1 MAINAGQAVGY
12 LDLDFSRFSN
22 GLRTAQS
29 QLRTF
34 GDDSLS
40 AGQKF
45 TSVGQGLK
53 TVGSTLS
60 KAVTVPLLAAGI
72 ASTKTAVDFESAF
85 AGVKKTVNATDEELS
100 KLEKGIRSMAKEMP
114 TAATEIAGVAEAA
127 GQLGIKTPNILDF
140 TKTMVML
147 GDSTNM
153 SAEEAATSLARLANI
168 TGMSQ
173 TDFDRLGSTIV
184 ALGNNLATTE
194 SEITAMGLRLAG
206 AGSQVGM
213 TEAQIMSF
221 AGALSSVGIEAEAG
235 GSAFSKVMID
245 MQLSAEKGG
254 KKLQQF
260 ASVAGMSSSE
270 FKKAFEK
277 DATSAILAFIKGLG
291 DAESKGQSAIG
302 ILDKMGIREVRLRDA
317 LLRAAG
323 ASDVFSEAL
332 EIGTQ
337 AWDENTALTNEA
349 NQRYETMAS
358 KMAMLKN
365 KLVDIGITIG
375 NALMPFVENLVTKI
389 GDLADWFSNLDSSTQ
404 GVILTIAGVVAA
416 IGPALMIIGQM
427 SIGIGALIGFFGKA
441 KLAIAAFGTALKT
454 NLISMLIS
462 ANMFISTTIIP
473 ALTSLGTF
481 ITGTIIPALTAT
493 AVTIGTVTIPVWAV
507 IAAIGALIAIGVLLY
522 KNWDTVKAK
531 CSEVWN
537 NIKETLLSTWE
548 SVKTSTIEA
557 WENIKTSL
565 LNTWESIKT
574 TTIDTWNNII
584 NFLSQI
590 WLNIVTAIQ
599 PFTDFVK
606 EIISMTWNF
615 IKDTTTSIW
624 ESIRGIIESV
634 WNFILSIINLGA
646 ALIELAITVAWT
658 SIKTITTTIWEGI
671 KQVIQAVWDFLKP
684 YISAAVNA
692 ISTGLTTAWNFIK
705 NTAITVWTAIRDF
718 LVNIFNNIKN
728 TITTV
733 WNSIKSF
740 ISNVWNNIK
749 ATTQSVWN
757 SIKSSITSAVNSI
770 KSVISTVFNAIKTFI
785 QTAVNRWKSIIQTV
799 WNAIKNVVSTGANA
813 VKSTISRV
821 FSTLQNILTAPF
833 RAAQTVISNILGGIT
848 GAINKVTGGIKKV
861 TNLFR
866 SVDNQQLEQEN
877 IPTGYNEVDYSK
889 VRFSYAK
896 AKQTS
901 ISDVIAKNNSMVET
915 LNNFK
920 KDLEVTGKNNQN
932 GNTNLESTY
941 NINLNIDKMVNT
953 DNKSIEDIADELA
966 FYLRRKNI
974 ALGGVR

>member
-1 MAINAGQAVGY
+1 MAINAGTAIGY
-12 LDLDFSRFSN
+12 LDLDTSKFGN
-22 GLRTAQS
+22 ALKTAQK
-29 QLRTF
+29 QLSSF
-34 GDDSLS
+34 SKDSLS

-85 AGVKKTVNATDEELS
+85 AGVKKTVDATDTELA

-173 TDFDRLGSTIV
+173 KDFNKLGSTIV
-184 ALGNNLATTE
+184 ALGNNMATTE

-206 AGSQVGM
+206 AGSQIGL
-213 TEAQIMSF
+213 TEAQTMSF
-221 AGALSSVGIEAEAG
+221 AAALSSVGIEAEAG

-245 MQLSAEKGG
+245 MNLATEKGG
-254 KKLQQF
+254 KKLEQF
-260 ASVAGMSSSE
+260 AKVAGMSASE
-270 FKKAFEK
+270 FKTAFEK
-277 DATSAILAFIKGLG
+277 DATGAILSFIKGLG

-302 ILDKMGIREVRLRDA
+302 ILDKMGISEVRLRDT

-375 NALMPFVENLVTKI
+375 NALMPFVESLVTKI
-389 GDLADWFSNLDSSTQ
+389 GELADWFSNLDGTTQ

-416 IGPALMIIGQM
+416 IGPMLIIIGQM

-441 KLAIAAFGTALKT
+441 KLAITAFGTVLKT
-454 NLISMLIS
+454 NLISTLIS

-537 NIKETLLSTWE
+537 GVKEIFLSTWE

-565 LNTWESIKT
+565 SNTWESIKT
-574 TTIDTWNNII
+574 ATINTWNNIV

-590 WLNIVTAIQ
+590 WSSIVTTIQ

-606 EIISMTWNF
+606 EIISMTWDF
-615 IKDTTTSIW
+615 IKSTTASIW
-624 ESIRGIIESV
+624 ESIKGIIESV

-646 ALIELAITVAWT
+646 ALIELAITAAWT
-658 SIKTITTTIWEGI
+658 GIKTITTTVWEGI
-671 KQVIQAVWDFLKP
+671 KQAIQAVWDFLSP
-684 YISAAVNA
+684 YITTAVNA
-692 ISTGLTTAWNFIK
+692 ITTGLTNAWNFIK
-705 NTAITVWTAIRDF
+705 NTAVTVWSAIRDF
-718 LVNIFNNIKN
+718 LVSIVNDIKN
-728 TITTV
+728 SITTAWNAIKSFISSA
-733 WNSIKSF
+733 WNSIKS
-740 ISNVWNNIK
+740 
-749 ATTQSVWN
+749 TTQSVWN
-757 SIKSSITSAVNSI
+757 SIKSFITSAVNSI
-770 KSVISTVFNAIKTFI
+770 KSVISIVFNAIKSFI
-785 QTAVNRWKSIIQTV
+785 QTVVNGWKNVIQTA

-833 RAAQTVISNILGGIT
+833 RAAQKVISGILGGIT
-848 GAINKVTGGIKKV
+848 GAINKVTSGIKKV
-861 TNLFR
+861 TNMFR
-866 SVDNQQLEQEN
+866 SIDNQQLEQEN
-877 IPTGYNEVDYSK
+877 IPTGYNQDDYSK
-889 VRFSYAK
+889 VKFSYAK
-896 AKQTS
+896 ARQTS
-901 ISDVIAKNNSMVET
+901 ISDVVAKNNSMIDII
-915 LNNFK
+915 K
-920 KDLEVTGKNNQN
+920 KLKG
-932 GNTNLESTY
+932 
-941 NINLNIDKMVNT
+941 
-953 DNKSIEDIADELA
+953 SIEYENFDTRAIMDKLEKLYGSNEGIAD
-966 FYLRRKNI
+966 NNSDIII
-974 ALGGVR
+974 AIDGREVFRAMSPYMGRAVRGM

>member
-1 MAINAGQAVGY
+1 MAINAGTAIGY
-12 LDLDFSRFSN
+12 LDLDTSKFGN
-22 GLRTAQS
+22 ALKTAQK
-29 QLRTF
+29 QLSSF
-34 GDDSLS
+34 SKDSLS

-72 ASTKTAVDFESAF
+72 ASAKTAVDFESAF
-85 AGVKKTVNATDEELS
+85 AGVKKTVDATDTELA

-173 TDFDRLGSTIV
+173 KDFNKLGSTIV
-184 ALGNNLATTE
+184 ALGNNMATTE

-206 AGSQVGM
+206 AGSQIGL
-213 TEAQIMSF
+213 TEAQTMSF
-221 AGALSSVGIEAEAG
+221 AAALSSVGIEAEAG
-235 GSAFSKVMID
+235 GSAFSKVMVD
-245 MQLSAEKGG
+245 MQLATEKGG

-277 DATSAILAFIKGLG
+277 DATGAILSFIKGLG

-302 ILDKMGIREVRLRDA
+302 ILDKMGISEVRLRDT

-332 EIGTQ
+332 SIGTN
-337 AWDENTALTNEA
+337 AWEENSALANEA
-349 NQRYETMAS
+349 AQRYETMAS

-375 NALMPFVENLVTKI
+375 NALMPFVESLVTKI
-389 GDLADWFSNLDSSTQ
+389 GELADWFSDLDGTTQ
-404 GVILTIAGVVAA
+404 GVILTIAGLVAA
-416 IGPALMIIGQM
+416 IGPMLIIIGQM

-441 KLAIAAFGTALKT
+441 KLAITAFGTVLKT
-454 NLISMLIS
+454 NLISTLIS

-537 NIKETLLSTWE
+537 SVKETFFNTWE

-565 LNTWESIKT
+565 SNTWEGIKT
-574 TTIDTWNNII
+574 TTINTWNNII

-590 WLNIVTAIQ
+590 WSNIVTTIQ
-599 PFTDFVK
+599 PFTDFMK
-606 EIISMTWNF
+606 EIVSMTWNF

-624 ESIRGIIESV
+624 ESIKGIIESV

-658 SIKTITTTIWEGI
+658 SIKTVTTTIWEGI
-671 KQVIQAVWDFLKP
+671 KQTIQAVWDFLKP
-684 YISAAVNA
+684 YITTAVNA
-692 ISTGLTTAWNFIK
+692 ITTGLATAWNFIK
-705 NTAITVWTAIRDF
+705 NTAIIVWTAIRDF

-728 TITTV
+728 TVTTV
-733 WNSIKSF
+733 WNAIKSFISSAWNSIKS
-740 ISNVWNNIK
+740 
-749 ATTQSVWN
+749 TTQSVWN
-757 SIKSSITSAVNSI
+757 SINSFIASAVNSI
-770 KSVISTVFNAIKTFI
+770 KSVISTVFNAIKSFI
-785 QTAVNRWKSIIQTV
+785 QTVVNGWKNVIQTA

-821 FSTLQNILTAPF
+821 FSTIENILTAPF
-833 RAAQTVISNILGGIT
+833 RAAQSVISGILGGIT
-848 GAINKVTGGIKKV
+848 GAINKVTSGIKKV
-861 TNLFR
+861 TNMFR
-866 SVDNQQLEQEN
+866 SIDNQQLEQEN
-877 IPTGYNEVDYSK
+877 ITTRYDEVDYSK
-889 VRFSYAK
+889 VKFSYAK
-896 AKQTS
+896 ARQTS
-901 ISDVIAKNNSMVET
+901 ISDVVAKNNSMIDII
-915 LNNFK
+915 K
-920 KDLEVTGKNNQN
+920 KLKG
-932 GNTNLESTY
+932 
-941 NINLNIDKMVNT
+941 
-953 DNKSIEDIADELA
+953 SIEYENFDTRAIMDKLEKLYGSNERSADNNSDIIITIDGREVFRAMSPYMGRA
-966 FYLRRKNI
+966 
-974 ALGGVR
+974 VRGM

>member
-1 MAINAGQAVGY
+1 MAINAGTAIGY
-12 LDLDFSRFSN
+12 LDLDTSKFGN
-22 GLRTAQS
+22 ALKTAQK
-29 QLRTF
+29 QLSSF
-34 GDDSLS
+34 SKDSLS

-85 AGVKKTVNATDEELS
+85 AGVKKTVDATDTELA

-173 TDFDRLGSTIV
+173 KDFNKLGSTIV
-184 ALGNNLATTE
+184 ALGNNMATTE

-206 AGSQVGM
+206 AGSQIGL
-213 TEAQIMSF
+213 TEAQTMSF
-221 AGALSSVGIEAEAG
+221 AAALSSVGIEAEAG

-245 MQLSAEKGG
+245 MNLATEKGG
-254 KKLQQF
+254 KKLEQF
-260 ASVAGMSSSE
+260 AKVAGMSASE
-270 FKKAFEK
+270 FKTAFEK
-277 DATSAILAFIKGLG
+277 DATGAILSFIKGLG

-302 ILDKMGIREVRLRDA
+302 ILDKMGISEVRLRDT

-375 NALMPFVENLVTKI
+375 NALMPFVESLVTKI
-389 GDLADWFSNLDSSTQ
+389 GELADWFSNLDGTTQ

-416 IGPALMIIGQM
+416 IGPMLIIIGQM

-441 KLAIAAFGTALKT
+441 KLAIAAFGTVLKT

-537 NIKETLLSTWE
+537 GVKEIFLS
-548 SVKTSTIEA
+548 
-557 WENIKTSL
+557 
-565 LNTWESIKT
+565 TWESIKT
-574 TTIDTWNNII
+574 TTINTWNNII

-590 WLNIVTAIQ
+590 WSNIVTTIQ

-606 EIISMTWNF
+606 EIISMTWDF
-615 IKDTTTSIW
+615 IKSTTASIW
-624 ESIRGIIESV
+624 ESIKGIIESV
-634 WNFILSIINLGA
+634 WNFILSIINLGT
-646 ALIELAITVAWT
+646 ALIELTITVAWT
-658 SIKTITTTIWEGI
+658 SIKTVTTTIWEGI
-671 KQVIQAVWDFLKP
+671 KHAIQAVWDFLKP
-684 YISAAVNA
+684 YITTAVNA
-692 ISTGLTTAWNFIK
+692 ITTGLTTAWNFIK
-705 NTAITVWTAIRDF
+705 NTAIIVWTAIRDF

-728 TITTV
+728 TVTTV
-733 WNSIKSF
+733 WNAIKSFISSAWNSIKS
-740 ISNVWNNIK
+740 
-749 ATTQSVWN
+749 TTQSVWN
-757 SIKSSITSAVNSI
+757 SINSFIASAVNSI
-770 KSVISTVFNAIKTFI
+770 KSVISTVFNAIKSFI
-785 QTAVNRWKSIIQTV
+785 QTVVNGWKNVIQTA
-799 WNAIKNVVSTGANA
+799 WNAIKNVVSIGANA

-821 FSTLQNILTAPF
+821 FSTIENILTAPF
-833 RAAQTVISNILGGIT
+833 RAAQSVISGILGGIT
-848 GAINKVTGGIKKV
+848 GAINKVTSGIKKV
-861 TNLFR
+861 TNMFR
-866 SVDNQQLEQEN
+866 SIDNQQLEQEN
-877 IPTGYNEVDYSK
+877 IPTIYDEVDYSK
-889 VRFSYAK
+889 VKFSYAK
-896 AKQTS
+896 ARQTS
-901 ISDVIAKNNSMVET
+901 ISDVVAKNNSMIDII
-915 LNNFK
+915 K
-920 KDLEVTGKNNQN
+920 KLKG
-932 GNTNLESTY
+932 
-941 NINLNIDKMVNT
+941 
-953 DNKSIEDIADELA
+953 SIEYENFDTRAIMDKLEKLYGSNERSADNNSDIIITIDGREVFRAMSPYMGRA
-966 FYLRRKNI
+966 
-974 ALGGVR
+974 VRGM

>member
-1 MAINAGQAVGY
+1 MAINAGTAIGY
-12 LDLDFSRFSN
+12 LDLDTSKFGN
-22 GLRTAQS
+22 ALKTAQK
-29 QLRTF
+29 QLSSF
-34 GDDSLS
+34 SKDSLS

-85 AGVKKTVNATDEELS
+85 AGVKKTVDATDTELA

-173 TDFDRLGSTIV
+173 KDFNKLGSTIV
-184 ALGNNLATTE
+184 ALGNNMATTE

-206 AGSQVGM
+206 AGSQIGL
-213 TEAQIMSF
+213 TEAQTMSF
-221 AGALSSVGIEAEAG
+221 AAALSSVGIEAEAG

-245 MQLSAEKGG
+245 MNLATEKGG
-254 KKLQQF
+254 KKLEQF
-260 ASVAGMSSSE
+260 AKVAGMSASE
-270 FKKAFEK
+270 FKTAFEK
-277 DATSAILAFIKGLG
+277 DATGAILSFIKGLG

-302 ILDKMGIREVRLRDA
+302 ILDKMGISEVRLRDT

-375 NALMPFVENLVTKI
+375 NALMPFVESLVTKI
-389 GDLADWFSNLDSSTQ
+389 GELADWFSNLDGTTQ

-416 IGPALMIIGQM
+416 IGPMLIIIGQM

-441 KLAIAAFGTALKT
+441 KLAITAFGTVLKT
-454 NLISMLIS
+454 NLISTLIS

-537 NIKETLLSTWE
+537 GVKEIFLSTWE

-565 LNTWESIKT
+565 SNTWESIKT
-574 TTIDTWNNII
+574 ATINTWNNIV

-590 WLNIVTAIQ
+590 WSSIVTTIQ

-606 EIISMTWNF
+606 EIISMTWDF
-615 IKDTTTSIW
+615 IKSTTASIW
-624 ESIRGIIESV
+624 ESIKGIIESV

-646 ALIELAITVAWT
+646 ALIELAITAAWT
-658 SIKTITTTIWEGI
+658 GIKTITTTVWEGI
-671 KQVIQAVWDFLKP
+671 KQAIQAVWDFLSP
-684 YISAAVNA
+684 Y
-692 ISTGLTTAWNFIK
+692 
-705 NTAITVWTAIRDF
+705 
-718 LVNIFNNIKN
+718 
-728 TITTV
+728 ITTV
-733 WNSIKSF
+733 VNGWK
-740 ISNVWNNIK
+740 NV
-749 ATTQSVWN
+749 
-757 SIKSSITSAVNSI
+757 
-770 KSVISTVFNAIKTFI
+770 I
-785 QTAVNRWKSIIQTV
+785 QTA

-833 RAAQTVISNILGGIT
+833 RAAQNVISGILGGIT
-848 GAINKVTGGIKKV
+848 GAINKVTSGIKKV
-861 TNLFR
+861 TNMFR
-866 SVDNQQLEQEN
+866 SIDNQQLEQEN
-877 IPTGYNEVDYSK
+877 IPTGYNQDDYSK
-889 VRFSYAK
+889 VKFSYAK
-896 AKQTS
+896 ARQTS
-901 ISDVIAKNNSMVET
+901 ISDVVAKNNSMIDII
-915 LNNFK
+915 K
-920 KDLEVTGKNNQN
+920 KLKG
-932 GNTNLESTY
+932 
-941 NINLNIDKMVNT
+941 
-953 DNKSIEDIADELA
+953 SIEYENFDTRAIMDKLEKLYGSNEGIAD
-966 FYLRRKNI
+966 NNSDIII
-974 ALGGVR
+974 AIDGREVFRAMSPYMGRAVRGM